1 MILMPIV
8 MVSPLAGLLLFYY
21 LPFETA
27 LKIYI
32 LILVVA
38 AYCYVVMFKSMRAK
52 AKTGME
58 AMMGQ
63 EALVIEDIDPE
74 GKVLFKNEI
83 WKATVRGKKIPEGK
97 KVRILDV
104 KGLVLRVEELHEEDK
119 SPTPEVT

>member
-21 LPFETA
+21 LPFKTA

-32 LILVVA
+32 LILVIA

-74 GKVLFKNEI
+74 GKILFKNEI
-83 WKATVRGKKIPEGK
+83 WTARVRGEKIPEGK
-97 KVRILDV
+97 KVRILEA
-104 KGLVLRVEELHEEDK
+104 KGLVLVVEELHKMEGG
-119 SPTPEVT
+119 